1 MAIWLVGPESGVDFA
16 GSAFA
21 RMVLDHRAGRP
32 LAPDADIARAV
43 TGHSVRLAREV
54 PVLHDV
60 SAGGLAVA
68 IAEICIGSGFGATI
82 DVDDWRL
89 LLDEAP
95 HRVVVVAPPF
105 FDLGVHD
112 VPARRIGTIGG
123 DAIDFG
129 PLRAVPLAK
138 VRQVWSQ
145 ALPRRLS

>member
-1 MAIWLVGPESGVDFA
+1 VDFA

-21 RMVLDHRAGRP
+21 RIVLDHRAGRP

-105 FDLGVHD
+105 FDLGVHV